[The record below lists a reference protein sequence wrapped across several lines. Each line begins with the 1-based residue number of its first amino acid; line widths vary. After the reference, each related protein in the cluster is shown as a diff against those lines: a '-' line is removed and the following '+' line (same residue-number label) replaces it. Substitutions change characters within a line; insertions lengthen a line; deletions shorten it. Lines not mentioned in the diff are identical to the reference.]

1 MRLVTQEELDS
12 ILELHRM
19 FLNNEEEG
27 ARADLRYTDLTGAK
41 LRGADLRYAN
51 LRGADL
57 TGADLRYTDLT
68 SADLRGADLRGAD
81 LTGADL
87 RYTDLTSADLTGAK
101 LTGAELRGAN
111 YNEGTAFFALQC
123 PEEGAFIAY
132 KKCNDYII
140 KLQIPES
147 AKRSSATTRKCR
159 ASAAIVVEI
168 QNMDGSNS
176 NLLEYLHSTSYTQ
189 EPTIY
194 KVGEITYPNK
204 FEENRWIECAGG
216 IHFFITRQEAVNY

>member
-19 FLNNEEEG
+19 FLNNEEGG
-27 ARADLRYTDLTGAK
+27 ARADLRYTDLTS
-41 LRGADLRYAN
+41 AN
-51 LRGADL
+51 LRGAD
-57 TGADLRYTDLT
+57 
-68 SADLRGADLRGAD
+68 
-81 LTGADL
+81 
-87 RYTDLTSADLTGAK
+87 
-101 LTGAELRGAN
+101 